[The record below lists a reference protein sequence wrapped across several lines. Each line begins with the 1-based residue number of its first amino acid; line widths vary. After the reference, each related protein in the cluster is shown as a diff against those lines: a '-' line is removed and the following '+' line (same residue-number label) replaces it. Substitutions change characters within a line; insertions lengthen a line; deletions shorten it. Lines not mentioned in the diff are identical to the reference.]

1 VQEVQLQLQAP
12 DNIDSAINLASPAT
26 SPTPSAVMNS
36 SGAIVLPGTTQ
47 DGGTAV
53 GVPAVLNPGLD
64 VGWLEAEINP
74 VTALQLQQQQQE
86 QQQQVPD
93 ASNSIDALARIQAL
107 LDPNEIVI
115 PADDG
120 TNNHTT
126 AATTD
131 TRDEIAVPASMEN
144 IFAPSNAAHEESD
157 SDDDDDHAHI
167 QISADDLM
175 PALAYV
181 LTHTNPPNIDNVLW
195 LCAEF
200 RHTEMFHGEESF
212 CVSQIQSAVEF
223 CRFVS
228 QVV

>member
-126 AATTD
+126 AAT
-131 TRDEIAVPASMEN
+131 

-228 QVV
+228 QVA